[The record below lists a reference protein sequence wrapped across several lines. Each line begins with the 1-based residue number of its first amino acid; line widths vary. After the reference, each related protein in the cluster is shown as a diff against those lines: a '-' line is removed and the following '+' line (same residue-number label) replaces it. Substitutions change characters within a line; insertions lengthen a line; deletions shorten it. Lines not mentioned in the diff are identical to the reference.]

1 MSDSARKKALGAFYT
16 PDWLVDDVVRAA
28 LQHLGHRFGVA
39 DLTAVDPA
47 CGDGAFLRGLIRGGL
62 APRQIIGVDR
72 DPAPLAA
79 TPAGVRTVVGDA
91 LVEQSGV
98 VERALDWRTKFPD
111 VMGQGGFHLVIGNP
125 PWRNLDAPMA
135 GDDLA
140 ELRRFTQHVRSGN
153 SAVGYYRRMC
163 DLYHL
168 FIIRALQLLRP
179 GGVMAFVV
187 SRSWLEGWYADALRD
202 HLLTHSTVLRIVDFG
217 DRVIFADTP
226 TPASVIV
233 CAKEP
238 APADHQIEA
247 HLPGGVVRH
256 VKQSGL
262 SARPWRLRVVS
273 ESTGRRLGDL
283 CEISQGAQTGA
294 NGVLASLTAS
304 AASELGPAEGVLLR
318 RARGRELG
326 PCVLAAHNPRVVVWT
341 DDAEWEQLPAPVQAY
356 LNAHRS
362 TLEARAAYRRGDC
375 EWFRWAWPRKAIS
388 GRPKLLCPYRAKTNR
403 FWWDANGETVGL
415 TDTTALLPRDELP
428 ITPAELASLLCGPD
442 ATRRYQELAKPT
454 GGGLYE
460 YFATT
465 LSELRLDL

>member
-1 MSDSARKKALGAFYT
+1 MSDRARKKALGAFYT
-16 PDWLVDDVVRAA
+16 PDWLVDDVVKGA
-28 LQHLGHRFGVA
+28 LQHLRNRFGIN

-62 APRQIIGVDR
+62 PARQICGVDR
-72 DPAPLAA
+72 DPAPLSAA
-79 TPAGVRTVVGDA
+79 PPGVRTVVGDA
-91 LVEQSGV
+91 LVEQPGI
-98 VERALDWRTKFPD
+98 VEQPLDWRAEFPD

-125 PWRNLDAPMA
+125 PWRNLDAPMD
-135 GDDLA
+135 GDDEA
-140 ELRRFTQHVRSGN
+140 ELRRFTQHLRSGN

-187 SRSWLEGWYADALRD
+187 SRSWLEGWYADSLRA
-202 HLLTHSTVLRIVDFG
+202 HLLAHSTVLRIVDFG

-226 TPASVIV
+226 TPASVIL

-238 APADHQIEA
+238 APAGHEIEA
-247 HLPGGVVRH
+247 HLPGGGVRH
-256 VKQSGL
+256 FKQSEL
-262 SARPWRLRVVS
+262 SSRPWRLRVVS
-273 ESTGRRLGDL
+273 GSSGLRLGDV
-283 CEISQGAQTGA
+283 CDISQGAQTGA
-294 NGVLASLTAS
+294 NGVLAALTAS
-304 AASELGPAEGVLLR
+304 DAGALGPAEGVILR
-318 RARGRELG
+318 RARGREIDACNLT
-326 PCVLAAHNPRVVVWT
+326 ATNPRFVVWT
-341 DDAEWEQLPAPVQAY
+341 DDVEWGNLPAQIQAY
-356 LNAHRS
+356 LQANRS
-362 TLEARAAYRRGDC
+362 ALEARAAFRRGDC
-375 EWFRWAWPRKAIS
+375 EWFRWAWPRHAIS
-388 GRPKLLCPYRAKTNR
+388 GRPKLLCPYRAKSNR
-403 FWWDANGETVGL
+403 FWWDAEGETVGL

-428 ITPAELASLLCGPD
+428 VTPAELASLLCGPD